1 MIESINRPPIIE
13 RQSAALWITW
23 QSISPDWPLTK
34 LSLLC
39 SLSGILRQLTVIKKS
54 TADGINI
61 TWPNKNDRQTKKK
74 MLPKSGQTSSYCFQ
88 KVVLPSNKK
97 KNSFQNRWQNFCLN
111 GTYALIVH
119 ISLVFDKVSAI
130 LGKKK
135 SFINVQV
142 LLN

>member
-1 MIESINRPPIIE
+1 MIESINRRPIIE

-23 QSISPDWPLTK
+23 QSKSPDWPLTK

-39 SLSGILRQLTVIKKS
+39 SLSGKLQQTVIKKS

-74 MLPKSGQTSSYCFQ
+74 KSCQNQARRRPIVSRKSSSPQ
-88 KVVLPSNKK
+88 IKK

-119 ISLVFDKVSAI
+119 ISLVFNKVSAI